1 LNNEDVEL
9 DFIILVVFVDIVIAF
24 VLAVLYDEDVVLG
37 LLLFLRLL
45 LFVV

>member
-9 DFIILVVFVDIVIAF
+9 DFIIVVVFVDIVIAF
-24 VLAVLYDEDVVLG
+24 VLIVLYDEDVVLG